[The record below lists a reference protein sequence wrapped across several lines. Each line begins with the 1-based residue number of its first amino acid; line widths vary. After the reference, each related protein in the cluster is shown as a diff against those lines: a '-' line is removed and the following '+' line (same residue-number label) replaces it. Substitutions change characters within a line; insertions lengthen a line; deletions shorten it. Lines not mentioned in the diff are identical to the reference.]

1 MEEKEKQGMSKEN
14 LTQQDG
20 LRIVRDLLFGQE
32 FTEHQKEMEALKT
45 EIREIKKH
53 MVNSFDV
60 LKESLASIKNSNDD
74 TQKEMYTQMEKFEA
88 KFQTLLKGTQEQLV
102 RKIDRLN
109 AESTNRL
116 QLADFL
122 SNLAGQLRDGED
134 GDKEF
139 RNGRVETVRN
149 N

>member
-1 MEEKEKQGMSKEN
+1 
-14 LTQQDG
+14 
-20 LRIVRDLLFGQE
+20 
-32 FTEHQKEMEALKT
+32 
-45 EIREIKKH
+45 

-60 LKESLASIKNSNDD
+60 LKESLASIKNTNED
-74 TQKEMYTQMEKFEA
+74 TQKDLYTQMEKFEA

-109 AESTNRL
+109 AEGTNRL

-122 SNLAGQLRDGED
+122 SNLAGQLRNGEENE
-134 GDKEF
+134 KEF
-139 RNGRVETVRN
+139 KNGRMETVRN